1 MEQRARPT
9 TTDNTNFS
17 PTVITTFDGQTIS
30 TSFTYK
36 SVAYQNQANF
46 IYQNQ
51 QAYNTANNAAVTGKQ
66 FKFISHQDR
75 IAALIGKYNQSPCT
89 KN

>member
-17 PTVITTFDGQTIS
+17 PTVIRTCDGQLIS

-36 SVAYQNQANF
+36 SVAYQNQANN

-51 QAYNTANNAAVTGKQ
+51 QTYNTVNNAAITGKQ

-89 KN
+89 RN